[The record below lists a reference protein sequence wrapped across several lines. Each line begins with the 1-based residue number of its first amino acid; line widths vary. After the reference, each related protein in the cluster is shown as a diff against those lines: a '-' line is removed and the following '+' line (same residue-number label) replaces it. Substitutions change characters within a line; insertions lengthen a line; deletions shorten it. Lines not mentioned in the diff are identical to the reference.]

1 MRLKDLETSRLLP
14 TWMRGDE
21 VDLALAHGV
30 DEAMRS
36 AAPDLDLLG
45 IWDAL
50 DALPEAYL
58 DELAWAL
65 DIRWYDSGAPIE
77 TKRGL
82 VANSDQVHRKL
93 GTVAAVESV
102 VSDYFGVGRVREW
115 PEYGGLPHHFKVF
128 TTDPSAVNENLVRF
142 LDLLRKIKRLSSV
155 FDGVQ
160 IGLTGEQYAHCGMG
174 VRDCSIRTVYLGVDI
189 KEHEVEV
196 PARAAAVERKVG
208 LMTVDLGVRRGSTVE
223 TVEANKA
230 ATSHTATYRTIQL
243 GAQAPGGE

>member
-174 VRDCSIRTVYLGVDI
+174 VRDCSIRTVYLGV
-189 KEHEVEV
+189 
-196 PARAAAVERKVG
+196 
-208 LMTVDLGVRRGSTVE
+208 RRGSTVE